1 MVWNL
6 VSLFENTLE
15 GIMRKRTVLV
25 FVLILV
31 AFLCLQPIFAQGGK
45 ETAASADMPY
55 KGQTLTVSMW
65 GYNMDLLVK
74 NVLKPF
80 EDKHGVK
87 IVTETGNNSD
97 RFTKL
102 AARKDNPIVDVAYF
116 AGTWAYE
123 AMKQGLIQ
131 PYDPAKI
138 PNLANIIEPAKDPLG
153 GRYAIGYTI
162 QHLGIFYRTDKVAQ
176 IKSWKDLSRAEL
188 KGFLSIPG
196 ITTTYGPAIV
206 YMMSKAWGGDFE
218 NTEVGWQKIAELA
231 PSLVTAYNNS
241 SELNALI
248 IQEEVYAAPYTSFS
262 WGNIKASGLPVAQVI
277 PEEGLVGSFSV
288 ASVVKGTK
296 NVDLAH
302 LFIDHLLSYEV
313 QLAEAMDLVD
323 SPVHTGVTLPP
334 EVAENLTYGEELI
347 SKLHF
352 FDEGKTA
359 ALQPDWI
366 ARWNKIF
373 SK

>member
-1 MVWNL
+1 MVQRL

-15 GIMRKRTVLV
+15 ENMGKRKVMGV
-25 FVLILV
+25 VLILV
-31 AFLCLQPIFAQGGK
+31 TILCLQPLFAQGGR
-45 ETAASADMPY
+45 ESAATAEMPY
-55 KGQTLTVSMW
+55 KGQTLTISMW
-65 GYNMDLLVK
+65 GYNMDLLIK

-80 EDKHGVK
+80 EDQHGVK

-138 PNLANIIEPAKDPLG
+138 PNLAHIIEPAKDPLG
-153 GRYAIGYTI
+153 GRYAVGYTI
-162 QHLGIFYRTDKVAQ
+162 QHLGIFYRTDKVAP
-176 IKSWKDLSRAEL
+176 ISSWRDLSRAEL

-206 YMMSKAWGGDFE
+206 YMLSKAWGGDFN

-262 WGNIKASGLPVAQVI
+262 WGNIKASNLPVAQVI

-288 ASVVKGTK
+288 ASVVNGTK
-296 NVDLAH
+296 NEDLAH

-313 QLAEAMDLVD
+313 QLAEALDLVD
-323 SPVHTGVTLPP
+323 SPVHTDVVLPP
-334 EVAENLTYGEELI
+334 EIAENLTYGEELI

-352 FDEGKTA
+352 FDEGETA

-366 ARWNKIF
+366 ARWNRIF